1 MTGTGIRAVIAGAGS
16 MGRRHA
22 DALARAGGT
31 LVAAVD
37 PRLEDARRLAG
48 GGQAVTSLDDV
59 RTHVDVVHM
68 CAPLAE
74 HARLIEQALG
84 LGAHVI
90 AEKPLAPD
98 AATTAALLNS
108 AKERDLVVI
117 PVHQFLFQPG
127 LRRLLSGRD
136 SFGALVR
143 CVFEA
148 HSAGAELT
156 GLDPDEL
163 VAEILPHPLALF
175 SRLAPAGISQLRW
188 AAMRPAAGEL
198 RAVAEAGGT
207 SFEIAI
213 SSRGRPTRLTFD
225 LVGTTASGH
234 ADLFH
239 GFAVIERGTGT
250 GLRKVARPF
259 ALAGATLGRGGTNLG
274 RRALTREV
282 AYPGLR
288 ELVRQTYVAIA
299 AGNPAP
305 IPEREVLDVAEA
317 RDAILAATAELQL
330 QE

>member
-1 MTGTGIRAVIAGAGS
+1 MIAGAGS

-37 PRLEDARRLAG
+37 PRLEDARHLAG
-48 GGQAVTSLDDV
+48 SGQAVTSLDHV
-59 RTHVDVVHM
+59 RTDVDVVHV

-98 AATTAALLNS
+98 AATTAALLNT
-108 AKERDLVVI
+108 AKERELVLV

-127 LRRLLSGRD
+127 LGRLLSARD
-136 SFGALVR
+136 GFGVLVR
-143 CVFEA
+143 GVFEA

-156 GLDPDEL
+156 GLDPEEL

-188 AAMRPAAGEL
+188 ATTRPAAGEL

-207 SFEIAI
+207 TFEIAI

-250 GLRKVARPF
+250 GLRKLARPF

-288 ELVRQTYVAIA
+288 ELVRQTYDAIA

-305 IPEREVLDVAEA
+305 IPEHEVLDVAEA
-317 RDAILAATAELQL
+317 RDAILAAPAELQL
-330 QE
+330 QR